1 MAHISSIVYQPTD
14 REYADGQTD
23 FIRVPVE
30 RIELIAGKGLRGDRK
45 AGRNPDRQ
53 VNILSA
59 EWLDMAGARGY
70 RAGPGQ
76 FGEQLI
82 VSGLDVAAL
91 PPGARLRLGPAAVLE
106 IVKGRTGCSRL
117 EAAQGRSIAGLG
129 PIGALAR
136 VIVGGEIGV
145 GEEVVVVVV
154 AKDVAA
160 AD

>member
-106 IVKGRTGCSRL
+106 IVKGRTGCERL
-117 EAAQGRSIAGLG
+117 EAAQGQSIAGLG

-136 VIVGGEIGV
+136 VIEGGAIRVGDP
-145 GEEVVVVVV
+145 V
-154 AKDVAA
+154 AVLEPVM
-160 AD
+160 